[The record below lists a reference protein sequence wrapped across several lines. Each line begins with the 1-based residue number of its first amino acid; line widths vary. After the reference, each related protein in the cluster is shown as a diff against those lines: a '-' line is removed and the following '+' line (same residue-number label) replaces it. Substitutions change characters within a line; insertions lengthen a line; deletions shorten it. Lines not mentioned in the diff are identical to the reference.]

1 MTLVSAA
8 RALRDAIAAEV
19 DTMEAKRRMPAALS
33 DRIRDAGLYAMLM
46 PSDLGG
52 GEVSP
57 QTYFNVVEA
66 VAEADASA
74 GWCTMISASTAYLS
88 AFLPRDTARAL
99 FGSDGTVASGV
110 FAPMGKAQCD
120 GDSYRLSGHW
130 RWNSNGRNSTV
141 LTAGSLIVEAGEVRR
156 FDNGAPDHRMLI
168 FRAED
173 AEFIDTW
180 HTMGLKGT
188 GSGDFAVSDLVV
200 PAAHS
205 VSLFTDAPRIDAP
218 LYAFPAF
225 GLLALGIAATA
236 SGNARAAMQEF
247 AALAVAKTPQA
258 SRRTLAERATVQAEY
273 ARRDAGLAAARA
285 LIVDTI
291 GAAEHAAAA
300 GRIPVADKAR
310 LRLAATHLTRTA
322 ADVCRSMHDM
332 AGGSAVFLD
341 SPLQRRLRDA
351 ETMTA
356 HLMVAPPTYEV
367 AARAAFGLGVDEMGL

>member
-1 MTLVSAA
+1 MNLVSAA
-8 RALRDAIAAEV
+8 RALRADIAAHV
-19 DTMEAKRRMPAALS
+19 DAMEAERSMPAPLS

-57 QTYFNVVEA
+57 QTYFDAVEA

-88 AFLPRDTARAL
+88 AFLPRDVARTL
-99 FGSDGTVASGV
+99 FGTAGTVASGV
-110 FAPMGKAQCD
+110 FAPMGKAVTE
-120 GDSYRLSGHW
+120 GDSYRLAGRW

-141 LTAGSLIVEAGEVRR
+141 LTAGSLIVADGEVRR
-156 FDNGAPDHRMLI
+156 FAHGAPDHRMLI
-168 FRAED
+168 FSAAH

-205 VSLFTDAPRIDAP
+205 VSLFTDPPRVEAP

-236 SGNARAAMQEF
+236 SGNARSAMAEF
-247 AALAVAKTPQA
+247 AALATTKTPQA
-258 SRRTLAERATVQAEY
+258 SKRTLSERATVQADY
-273 ARRDAGLAAARA
+273 AMCEARLASARAFVAEVVGMAECAAAN
-285 LIVDTI
+285 
-291 GAAEHAAAA
+291 
-300 GRIPVADKAR
+300 GRIPVADRAR
-310 LRLAATHLTRTA
+310 LRLACTHMTRTA
-322 ADVCRSMHDM
+322 ADVCRVVHDM
-332 AGGSAVFLD
+332 AGGSAVFLA

-367 AARAAFGLGVDEMGL
+367 AARAAFGLSIDDMGL